1 MADKE
6 NTLSGTES
14 AAVLLLSLGEEHAAS
29 ILRNMDPREVQKVSA
44 AMSSL
49 SGGAGKQ
56 VGKVLGNFVADASGE
71 TSLAVSSDQF
81 VTNVLEQAFGA
92 EKAGNL
98 LNYVLEGNSSKGLE
112 TLKWMDPHAVAD
124 VIRKE
129 HPQII
134 AIVLSQL
141 DSDQAAAVLKQLP
154 DDNRVDILMR
164 VARMDTIHPSALKE
178 LDEILAKQFNSSGGD
193 KPSTAGGT
201 KTVADLLNY
210 LGKKDEA
217 ELSRAITELDE
228 VLGQEISELMF
239 VFENLKDV
247 DGRGIQALLR
257 EVSSETL
264 VIALKGA
271 DDEISEKIF
280 ANMSKRAAEM
290 LRDDLETKG
299 PVKLSE
305 VQEAQ
310 KEILVVAQ
318 RMAESGELVLGGK
331 GGEEYV

>member
-14 AAVLLLSLGEEHAAS
+14 AAVLLLSLGEEQAAS
-29 ILRNMDPREVQKVSA
+29 ILRNMEPREVQKVSA

-49 SGGAGKQ
+49 SGGAEKQ
-56 VGKVLGNFVADASGE
+56 VGAVLGDFVADVGGQS
-71 TSLAVSSDQF
+71 SLGVSSDQF
-81 VTNVLEQAFGA
+81 VSNVLEQAFGA

-98 LNYVLEGNSSKGLE
+98 LNQVLDGGGSKGLE
-112 TLKWMDPHAVAD
+112 TLKWMDPLAVAD

-129 HPQII
+129 HPQIL

-141 DSDQAAAVLKQLP
+141 DSDQAAAVLKEFP
-154 DDNRVDILMR
+154 EEIRVDILMR

-178 LDEILAKQFNSSGGD
+178 LDEILAKQFSSSGGG
-193 KPSTAGGT
+193 KPSVAGGT

-210 LGKKDEA
+210 MGKEDETV
-217 ELSRAITELDE
+217 LSSGITELDE
-228 VLGQEISELMF
+228 ALGQEISELMF

-247 DGRGIQALLR
+247 DNRGIQALLR
-257 EVSSETL
+257 EVSSESL

-280 ANMSKRAAEM
+280 SNMSKRAAEM

-305 VQEAQ
+305 VQDAQ

-318 RMAESGELVLGGK
+318 RMAESGDLVLGGK
-331 GGEEYV
+331 GGDEYV

>member
-14 AAVLLLSLGEEHAAS
+14 AAVLLLSLGEEQAAS
-29 ILRNMDPREVQKVSA
+29 ILRNMEPREVQKVSA

-49 SGGAGKQ
+49 SGDAGKR
-56 VGKVLGNFVADASGE
+56 VGAVLNNFVTDASGE
-71 TSLAVSSDQF
+71 ASLGVSSDQF
-81 VTNVLEQAFGA
+81 VSNVLEQAFGA

-98 LNYVLEGNSSKGLE
+98 LEHVLDGNSSRGLE
-112 TLKWMDPHAVAD
+112 TLKWMDPLAVAD
-124 VIRKE
+124 VICKE

-141 DSDQAAAVLKQLP
+141 DSDQAAAVLKELP
-154 DDNRVDILMR
+154 EEDRVDILMR

-178 LDEILAKQFNSSGGD
+178 LDEILAKQFSSSGGG
-193 KPSTAGGT
+193 KPSSAGGT

-210 LGKKDEA
+210 LGKEDETVI
-217 ELSRAITELDE
+217 SKGISELDE
-228 VLGQEISELMF
+228 ALGQEISELMF

-247 DGRGIQALLR
+247 DNRGIQALLR
-257 EVSSETL
+257 EVPSDSL

-280 ANMSKRAAEM
+280 SNMSKRAAEM

-318 RMAESGELVLGGK
+318 RMAESGDLVVGGK
-331 GGEEYV
+331 GGDEYV

>member
-6 NTLSGTES
+6 KTLSGTES
-14 AAVLLLSLGEEHAAS
+14 AAVLLLSLGEKHAAS
-29 ILRNMDPREVQKVSA
+29 ILRNMEPREVQKVSA

-49 SGGAGKQ
+49 SGDAGKR
-56 VGKVLGNFVADASGE
+56 VGTVLENFVTDAGGE
-71 TSLAVSSDQF
+71 SSLGVGSDQF
-81 VTNVLEQAFGA
+81 VSNVLEQAFGA

-98 LNYVLEGNSSKGLE
+98 LDHVRDGSGSRGLE
-112 TLKWMDPHAVAD
+112 TLKWMDPLAVAD

-141 DSDQAAAVLKQLP
+141 DSDQAAAVLQEFP
-154 DDNRVDILMR
+154 EDSRVDILMR

-178 LDEILAKQFNSSGGD
+178 LDEILAKQFSSSGGG
-193 KPSTAGGT
+193 KPSSAGGT
-201 KTVADLLNY
+201 KTVADLLNH
-210 LGKKDEA
+210 LSKDDET
-217 ELSRAITELDE
+217 LISRGITELDE

-247 DGRGIQALLR
+247 DSRGIQALLR
-257 EVSSETL
+257 EVSSESL

-280 ANMSKRAAEM
+280 SNMSKRAAEM

-318 RMAESGELVLGGK
+318 RMAESGDLVLGGK
-331 GGEEYV
+331 GGDEYV